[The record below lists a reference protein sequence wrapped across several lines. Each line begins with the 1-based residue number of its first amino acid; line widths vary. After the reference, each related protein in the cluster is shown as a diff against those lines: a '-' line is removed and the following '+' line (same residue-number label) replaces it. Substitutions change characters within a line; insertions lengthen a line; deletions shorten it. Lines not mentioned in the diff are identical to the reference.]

1 MRIYIYIF
9 FFPAPITYT
18 RKMIGSVF
26 ESNDVILIGK
36 KSKIPD
42 VSDLI
47 CIKGKKK
54 KVKDPEEREVNSRGE
69 QITASVLRCRFG
81 SVQ

>member
-1 MRIYIYIF
+1 
-9 FFPAPITYT
+9 
-18 RKMIGSVF
+18 MIGSVF

-54 KVKDPEEREVNSRGE
+54 KKVKDPGEREVNSRGE